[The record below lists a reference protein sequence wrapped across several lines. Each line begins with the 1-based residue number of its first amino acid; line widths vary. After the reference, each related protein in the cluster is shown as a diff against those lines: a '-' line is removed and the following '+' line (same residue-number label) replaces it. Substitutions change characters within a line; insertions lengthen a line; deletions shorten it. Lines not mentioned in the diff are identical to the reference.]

1 MSFELSKG
9 DERLSV
15 RLDFKQ
21 QKKLIHFAIGDI
33 DGKPYVG
40 GPIPA
45 TITSQS
51 GGESEKC
58 VPVLIVFDPIKKKPE
73 AVLAEPEAL
82 ASRGVV
88 LAFRPI
94 LFSENRWAL
103 EDIEQ
108 FLQEHDNIC
117 NPDPIDVLNSLI
129 DTWRSQLEFP
139 TELEYVYESLWDA
152 ATYFQSIFDTFPYIY
167 YSGVKR
173 CGKTKALTLHSVIAF
188 NAVFTNNMS
197 TASIFRLVQNGR
209 VTLLLDESE
218 KLSSPDRAQEFR
230 SLLLS
235 GYKRGALVY
244 RVEKD
249 SKEKLVPTAFEV
261 YSPKCLANIGGIET
275 VLEDRCR
282 VVVLQRSRNRKIV
295 DKDVNLRSPLWPK
308 VRASLYRLYLEYFLE
323 VRQIHEKL
331 NELSEREELIS
342 HLARVADRDVGDFE
356 SLTARQLE
364 LWRAIFTMSIFFDSH
379 SSADGK
385 HLKAMIDL
393 AIQDSRSKVTED
405 LTESADMVLAET
417 LLQMVSAL
425 DWIDGF
431 TPIKTIT
438 TQMIERYEDSQ
449 NWLSTSWVGRALR
462 RLGFSDKRRLGTQR
476 EIRLSRKEV
485 VDLAKRLGIGDA
497 YDASDACDAT
507 ERRRQEVR
515 ESSQITSASVSSK
528 GVTSVAR
535 VTSVTLAEKL
545 DFVKAWLA
553 DKAKLDADG
562 FGDRLQLAEQVSA
575 EVMRILEKEGVIES
589 HPTKPNK
596 VRLVRS

>member
-1 MSFELSKG
+1 
-9 DERLSV
+9 
-15 RLDFKQ
+15 
-21 QKKLIHFAIGDI
+21 
-33 DGKPYVG
+33 
-40 GPIPA
+40 
-45 TITSQS
+45 
-51 GGESEKC
+51 
-58 VPVLIVFDPIKKKPE
+58 
-73 AVLAEPEAL
+73 
-82 ASRGVV
+82 
-88 LAFRPI
+88 
-94 LFSENRWAL
+94 
-103 EDIEQ
+103 
-108 FLQEHDNIC
+108 
-117 NPDPIDVLNSLI
+117 
-129 DTWRSQLEFP
+129 
-139 TELEYVYESLWDA
+139 
-152 ATYFQSIFDTFPYIY
+152 
-167 YSGVKR
+167 
-173 CGKTKALTLHSVIAF
+173 
-188 NAVFTNNMS
+188 
-197 TASIFRLVQNGR
+197 LVQNGR

-308 VRASLYRLYLEYFLE
+308 IRASLYRLYLEYFLE

-342 HLARVADRDVGDFE
+342 HLAKVADRDVREFE

-364 LWRAIFTMSIFFDSH
+364 LWRAIFTMSIFFDNH
-379 SSADGK
+379 SSANGK

-476 EIRLSRKEV
+476 EIRLSQKEV

-528 GVTSVAR
+528 GVTSVR
-535 VTSVTLAEKL
+535 SVISVTYP
-545 DFVKAWLA
+545 KA
-553 DKAKLDADG
+553 
-562 FGDRLQLAEQVSA
+562 FR
-575 EVMRILEKEGVIES
+575 
-589 HPTKPNK
+589 
-596 VRLVRS
+596 